1 MAPVNFSLDGEVA
14 LVTGAASGIGRAI
27 AEAIAASG
35 ASVGLVDLTE
45 QANADT
51 AEAISEAG
59 GRCLS
64 IAADVTQLAQLRAA
78 AVQTEAAF
86 GPLSLAVNSAGI
98 ANAAPAEAMPL
109 DQWQRVYDVDL
120 TI

>member
-14 LVTGAASGIGRAI
+14 LVTGAASGIGKAI

-35 ASVGLVDLTE
+35 GSVGLVDLTE

-59 GRCLS
+59 GHCLS

-78 AVQTEAAF
+78 VEQTEAAS
-86 GPLSLAVNSAGI
+86 GH
-98 ANAAPAEAMPL
+98 
-109 DQWQRVYDVDL
+109 
-120 TI
+120 